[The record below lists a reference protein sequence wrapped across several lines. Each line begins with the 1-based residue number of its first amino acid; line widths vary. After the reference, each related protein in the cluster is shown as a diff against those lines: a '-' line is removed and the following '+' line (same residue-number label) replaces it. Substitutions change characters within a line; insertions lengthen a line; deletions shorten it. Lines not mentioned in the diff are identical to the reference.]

1 MVNLL
6 TNFYIL
12 FLKNLSQ
19 WDTKA
24 NEKSHQFLKVQF
36 DWSENFICKIELRYF
51 ITMKKQTNIHV
62 YKLVKFN
69 TPDIYRRL

>member
-1 MVNLL
+1 M
-6 TNFYIL
+6 L

-24 NEKSHQFLKVQF
+24 NEKSRQFLKVQF

-51 ITMKKQTNIHV
+51 ITMKK
-62 YKLVKFN
+62 
-69 TPDIYRRL
+69 